1 MTTLCTPE
9 DVLARPTLIGITIT
23 EDMTEQIPG
32 YIDEASILIEGYL
45 EHVYPPAP
53 LDETLPNPDPVPDAA
68 RIVCA
73 RVVARAL
80 TAAKTDPNYDSYTAS
95 RNMGGFGASNTAH
108 VAADVLG
115 GGVWLTRQDKMALDA
130 ISGIGQHQATHVP
143 MFDVPKHVTGFV
155 GALFGRRIQ

>member
-1 MTTLCTPE
+1 MTTLCTPQ

-53 LDETLPNPDPVPDAA
+53 VDDSPSPDPVPDAA

-80 TAAKTDPNYDSYTAS
+80 TTTNTDPNYDSYTHS

-115 GGVWLTRQDKMALDA
+115 GGVWLTKQDKMALDA
-130 ISGIGQHQATHVP
+130 ISGIGQNQATNVA
-143 MFDVPKHVTGFV
+143 MYDVPKGVTGFV